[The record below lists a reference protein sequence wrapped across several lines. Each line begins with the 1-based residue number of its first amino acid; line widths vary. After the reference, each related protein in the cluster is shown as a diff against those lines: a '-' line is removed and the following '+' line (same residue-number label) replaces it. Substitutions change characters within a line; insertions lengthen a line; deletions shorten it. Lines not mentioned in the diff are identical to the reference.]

1 MSELTF
7 TPFEWG
13 FVLAISANRQPRKK
27 VPQYNPARLYQGE
40 AQITHT
46 GNARNIGGRQ
56 CTTK

>member
-13 FVLAISANRQPRKK
+13 LVLAISANRQKPKKMPR
-27 VPQYNPARLYQGE
+27 YNPARLYQGE
-40 AQITHT
+40 TKLTQT
-46 GNARNIGGRQ
+46 GNARNERRTQ

>member
-13 FVLAISANRQPRKK
+13 LVLAISANRQKRKK
-27 VPQYNPARLYQGE
+27 VPQYHPARLYQGE
-40 AQITHT
+40 AQITQA
-46 GNARNIGGRQ
+46 GNARNERRTQ